1 MSCYSFTKILN
12 AVDPSDDTIDFL
24 IRTHHK
30 YLMVKNAEY
39 KNVVAVIPVDN
50 YDGFS
55 REDFILYVELK
66 KPVNIPGIITPVS
79 RFEVD
84 ISDPAT
90 DIFAF
95 TDYDSLS
102 RYLKDHNLSCDLDAS
117 DISTKVVFS
126 LALARM
132 LLGRGYKIVDIKP
145 RKGGKESEW
154 LPVFEVKPGFF
165 ETIAEYNKIHKGE
178 HR

>member
-12 AVDPSDDTIDFL
+12 AVDPSDDIIDFL

-39 KNVVAVIPVDN
+39 KNAIVIPVDN

-55 REDFILYVELK
+55 RMDSILYVELK
-66 KPVNIPGIITPVS
+66 KPVKVSGITTPVS

-84 ISDPAT
+84 ISDQET

-95 TDYDSLS
+95 TDYDSLN
-102 RYLKDHNLSCDLDAS
+102 RYIKSHNLSCDLDVS
-117 DISTKVVFS
+117 DASTKIVFS
-126 LALARM
+126 LSLARM
-132 LLGRGYKIVDIKP
+132 LLRRGYKIVDIKP
-145 RKGGKESEW
+145 KKNGNGSEW
-154 LPVFEVKPGFF
+154 LPVFEVKAGFF

-178 HR
+178 KER